1 LNELATARPPAAR
14 DALYVALEACSG
26 SDLFPAA
33 GVFVSPHGAK
43 QKKRDREIVDAL
55 VLSTPFRSWIPGRA
69 GVQPEQSLGPKS
81 PHCKEGS
88 PTMKDSNTLNS
99 QSNGLFWG
107 VDVASKKLDLGCHE
121 RAEVVSF
128 ENSADGIDQLLAHV
142 QERPVALIVVEATGG
157 YEVPLVAALAE
168 AELPVVRIN
177 PRQLRAFG
185 TAVGQLAKTDA
196 IDASLIARYGAQ
208 VRPAL
213 RPLPTEKQRFLA
225 DLAARRRQLVVLR
238 TAELNRRRKTRQARI
253 RASIEAVLVV
263 LDEQLAVLDRQLAE
277 LVAED
282 DQWRQRDQLLQ
293 SVPGVGGGTSHVLI
307 ADLPELGQL
316 EDKPLAKLVGLAPL
330 NRDSGKLRGRR
341 VITGGRS
348 TVRTALYMAAL
359 SASRCNPVLRAF
371 YQRLRQAGKP
381 FKVAITACMRKLL
394 AILNALIRKNQT
406 WRTIPMTP

>member
-1 LNELATARPPAAR
+1 MGAEQKNATGRSLTPWCFRHRFEAGSP
-14 DALYVALEACSG
+14 VAL
-26 SDLFPAA
+26 
-33 GVFVSPHGAK
+33 VFNPNS
-43 QKKRDREIVDAL
+43 R
-55 VLSTPFRSWIPGRA
+55 
-69 GVQPEQSLGPKS
+69 LGPRARI
-81 PHCKEGS
+81 CKEGS
-88 PTMKDSNTLNS
+88 PTMTDSNRIS
-99 QSNGLFWG
+99 APSNGLFWG
-107 VDVASKKLDLGCHE
+107 VDVASDKLDLGCYE
-121 RAEVVSF
+121 GAEIVSV
-128 ENSADGIDQLLAHV
+128 ENSAEGIERLLALV
-142 QERPVALIVVEATGG
+142 QQQPTALIVVEATGG

-168 AELPVVRIN
+168 AKLPVVRIN

-185 TAVGQLAKTDA
+185 TAIGQLAKTDA
-196 IDASLIARYGAQ
+196 IDAGLIARYGAQ

-213 RPLPTEKQRFLA
+213 RPLPTEKQRFFA
-225 DLAARRRQLVVLR
+225 DFAARRRQLVVLR
-238 TAELNRRRKTRQARI
+238 TAELNRRRKTRQAAI
-253 RASIEAVLVV
+253 RASLDAVLAT
-263 LDEQLAVLDRQLAE
+263 LDRELALVDRQLAE

-282 DQWRQRDQLLQ
+282 DQWRQRDHLLQ

-394 AILNALIRKNQT
+394 AILNTLVRKNQT
-406 WRTIPMTP
+406 WRTIPMTT